1 MKKDSSGSVRIATL
15 IQDAS
20 ERGLLNTKGCVHIS
34 TIQDVAPT
42 ADGCEDC
49 LKIGDEW
56 VHLRLCLTCGH
67 VGCCDDSKNKHATR
81 HYHETGH
88 PMIVSYEEGEN
99 WVWCYD
105 DDLGFD
111 TTKVL

>member
-1 MKKDSSGSVRIATL
+1 MKKDPSGSVQIASS
-15 IQDAS
+15 IKDAVN
-20 ERGLLNTKGCVHIS
+20 RGMVDDKGCSHIS
-34 TIQDVAPT
+34 QIQDVIPS

-49 LKIGDEW
+49 LKIGDDW

-81 HYHETGH
+81 HHHETEH

-99 WVWCYD
+99 WLWCYVD
-105 DDLGFD
+105 
-111 TTKVL
+111 KVGIEP